1 MGPTFNKL
9 EVKDPGHIKKLITES
24 AESIEPG
31 LKIIDSGGLV
41 GHATIDLVGLDSKE
55 SLVLIALGLTADDG
69 MLLRV
74 LEAGS
79 WCFEYPDTIR
89 RLYPTARVQSGRAP
103 RALFIAERLPDSFL
117 RKIRHLGFP
126 EIDCLEFRYL
136 QVAGTSV
143 VHFHPVEQV
152 RRAGASEPLVEGSA
166 GLAETPSTEPES
178 AKATPPVEPV
188 IQPTET
194 GARNGTPAE
203 VAAPVVAEAPAVTGT
218 ADSTEQLRREWEEF
232 LSSQLGAEPEPI
244 EATADVEQ
252 VVQPNGNGA
261 RNGTPAEVAAPVVA
275 EAPAHREE
283 WQELLSQFGTE
294 PPVEASAGL
303 AETPSTEPEPI
314 EATAHVQQVVQPNGN
329 GARNGKPA
337 QVAAPLVA
345 EAPAVTPRA
354 DNLEAHRE
362 EWQELL
368 SQLGT
373 LHLPKNGE
381 LSREWREFLTQL
393 LGAAR

>member
-1 MGPTFNKL
+1 MGSTFSKL
-9 EVKDPGHIKKLITES
+9 EVKDPSNIKKLITES

-31 LKIIDSGGLV
+31 LKIIDSGGLL

-79 WCFEYPDTIR
+79 WCYEYPDTIR

-136 QVAGTSV
+136 DVNGTSV
-143 VHFHPVEQV
+143 IHFHPVE
-152 RRAGASEPLVEGSA
+152 RLR
-166 GLAETPSTEPES
+166 
-178 AKATPPVEPV
+178 TPPAEPV
-188 IQPTET
+188 IQPTGT

-218 ADSTEQLRREWEEF
+218 ADSTEPLRSEWEEF
-232 LSSQLGAEPEPI
+232 LSQLGS
-244 EATADVEQ
+244 
-252 VVQPNGNGA
+252 
-261 RNGTPAEVAAPVVA
+261 
-275 EAPAHREE
+275 
-283 WQELLSQFGTE
+283 EL
-294 PPVEASAGL
+294 PVEASAGL
-303 AETPSTEPEPI
+303 AETPATEPEVL
-314 EATAHVQQVVQPNGN
+314 EAPEPTGHAEQVVQPNGN

-337 QVAAPLVA
+337 QVAAPLGA

-362 EWQELL
+362 EWQALL

-381 LSREWREFLTQL
+381 LSREWREFLTKL
-393 LGAAR
+393 LGAAQ